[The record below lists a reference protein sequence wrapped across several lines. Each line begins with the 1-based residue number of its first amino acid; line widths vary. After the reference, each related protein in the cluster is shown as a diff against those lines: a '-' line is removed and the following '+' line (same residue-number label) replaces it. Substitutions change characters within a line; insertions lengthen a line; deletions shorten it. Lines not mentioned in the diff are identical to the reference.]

1 MALIKPPFD
10 LEAYKRNIF
19 GYNTNEK
26 SLFYNPFLLKENP
39 TVKPVD
45 AGSYDI
51 WDYYNK
57 GDRSVNRKDN
67 SMVSLFDP
75 IQRIPTITTSPLDN
89 KQIIG
94 KVPLSMDPNNV
105 TGITDLSVD
114 NESSSNNENDLVN
127 DLVASSEKSIKEQK
141 NYNLFKTISD
151 AIQTGG
157 AMIGNATAKR
167 PEPIRPPVVI
177 PPTYQ
182 SNLEEN
188 KNLIDRNMAGSLA
201 AGIKMARET
210 GRPELI
216 PSLIANLQSG
226 ENTAYNQLAQNE
238 IQQRNL
244 QEVANTEAINKNA
257 ELGYGAKIQDAEM
270 MDKINATRSEL
281 LAKMGTSLFSTI
293 PNNYMQN
300 KQSLVDM
307 GNKTEIYKYLIDK
320 GDTEGALALLTGN
333 YQNVAQQQVAEEALK
348 ENNALNIKEET
359 FYVDATGKQGYRLGG
374 KWYTKGS
381 DDKAVETPDFKP
393 YQEVK

>member
-45 AGSYDI
+45 AGSSEI
-51 WDYYNK
+51 KDYYIK
-57 GDRSVNRKDN
+57 GDRSVKKKVLLPNGPYKTATVDN
-67 SMVSLFDP
+67 TNEYVNSLFNP
-75 IQRIPTITTSPLDN
+75 IPRPSAIEMKEIPISTSN
-89 KQIIG
+89 IIG

-257 ELGYGAKIQDAEM
+257 ELGYGANIQDAEM

-281 LAKMGTSLFSTI
+281 LAKMGKSLFSTI
-293 PNNYMQN
+293 PNTYVEN
-300 KQSLVDM
+300 KASLVDQ
-307 GNKTEIYKYLIDK
+307 GDK
-320 GDTEGALALLTGN
+320 
-333 YQNVAQQQVAEEALK
+333 
-348 ENNALNIKEET
+348 IKV
-359 FYVDATGKQGYRLGG
+359 Y
-374 KWYTKGS
+374 KWYLDQGNNIS
-381 DDKAVETPDFKP
+381 FDDFAVMMGWMERKTTTNKDNTEVQT
-393 YQEVK
+393 QE

>member
-201 AGIKMARET
+201 AGIQMARET

-257 ELGYGAKIQDAEM
+257 ELGYGANIQDAEM

-281 LAKMGTSLFSTI
+281 LAKMGKNLFSTI
-293 PNNYMQN
+293 PNTYVEN
-300 KQSLVDM
+300 KASLVDQGDKIKVYKWFLEQ
-307 GNKTEIYKYLIDK
+307 GNKISFDDFAVMMGWMERKTTTNKDNTEVQ
-320 GDTEGALALLTGN
+320 T
-333 YQNVAQQQVAEEALK
+333 
-348 ENNALNIKEET
+348 
-359 FYVDATGKQGYRLGG
+359 
-374 KWYTKGS
+374 
-381 DDKAVETPDFKP
+381 
-393 YQEVK
+393 QE